1 MRLWTL
7 HPKYLDV
14 KGLLALWREGLLAK
28 KVLLKETIYYI
39 NHPQLI
45 RFKNSFLPLK
55 MINIYLKYVYLESKK
70 RNYFFN
76 KKKIIDFTHTF
87 ESIYVTNKQII
98 YEKKHLKMK
107 LLKRNPEFLKKID
120 NNTLPDV
127 NPIFKIING
136 EIEPWEKI

>member
-28 KVLLKETIYYI
+28 KVLLKETNYYI

-45 RFKNSFLPLK
+45 RFKKSFLPLK
-55 MINIYLKYVYLESKK
+55 MINIYLKYVFLESKK
-70 RNYFFN
+70 RNFFFDKN
-76 KKKIIDFTHTF
+76 KIIDFNHRS
-87 ESIYVTNKQII
+87 ERIYVTNKQII
-98 YEKKHLKMK
+98 YEKEHLQRK
-107 LLKRNPEFLKKID
+107 LLKRNPVFFKKLND
-120 NNTLPDV
+120 NKIPDV

-136 EIEPWEKI
+136 EIEFWEKV